1 MGTVVRIEI
10 ADRIRP
16 EDLAIIRLNYDR
28 GDGIIYSADIRFE
41 FKHLW
46 EFGCDTD
53 STAFDLL
60 LLSVIVYNVDR
71 MLSRGIHSSDG
82 WKRDITLEGVPS
94 RNADIM
100 NGAARLFESSIS
112 FLTGDKWTIRFVQHG
127 SWEYHPQANRQYDR
141 EVYTKVALFSGGLD
155 SLIGFVDEAYTLNEG
170 EKILLISHIEQ
181 GKEGTDQNGI
191 ISYCEEHH
199 IYDGKYDRIQSRVS
213 LSRPAN
219 VNREASESTFRSRSL
234 LFFAMGIYCAHSIGN
249 DMQLIVPENGTISI
263 NIPLNPSRRSACSTR
278 TTHPVFMKRLG
289 EAIQAIGINNGL
301 YNPYRLMSKA
311 DMLTTCCQNQEKN
324 EIIRQLFGLSCSC
337 AKRSHNYHWDKQP
350 AVITERHI
358 NHCGMCLPCI
368 YRRVALDAIGLDNP
382 DYLGTDVNNGN
393 PYNIDNLVQ
402 RRARDYRSLLLF
414 IRHRLNQDY
423 IRKELKAN
431 HITSGMGLED
441 YVNLAMRSYQ
451 QVVAWVARNG
461 SPRVKQIAGIQ

>member
-1 MGTVVRIEI
+1 MGTVVRIEV

-16 EDLAIIRLNYDR
+16 ADLAVISLNYDN
-28 GDGIIYSADIRFE
+28 GDGVNYSADIRFD
-41 FKHLW
+41 FKPLW
-46 EFGCDTD
+46 EFGGETD

-71 MLSRGIHSSDG
+71 MLNRGIHSADG
-82 WKRDITLEGVPS
+82 WKRDITLESVPA
-94 RNADIM
+94 RNADVM
-100 NGAARLFESSIS
+100 NNAAHLLEHSIS

-127 SWEYHPQANRQYDR
+127 SWEYYPQANRQYDR
-141 EVYTKVALFSGGLD
+141 NQYTKVALFSGGLD

-170 EKILLISHIEQ
+170 ERVLLISHVEQ

-199 IYDGKYDRIQSRVS
+199 IYEGRYDRIMSRVS
-213 LSRPAN
+213 LSRSAN
-219 VNREASESTFRSRSL
+219 FEREASESTFRSRSL

-289 EAIQAIGINNGL
+289 EAMQTIGINNTL

-311 DMLTTCCQNQEKN
+311 DMITACSRNPEKDAV
-324 EIIRQLFGLSCSC
+324 IRQLQSLSCSC
-337 AKRSHNYHWDKQP
+337 AKRSHNYHWDKP
-350 AVITERHI
+350 STIITERHI

-368 YRRVALDAIGLDNP
+368 YRRVALGAIGLDNP
-382 DYLGTDVNNGN
+382 DYLGTDINNGN

-402 RRARDYRSLLLF
+402 IRARDYRSLLLF
-414 IRHRLNQDY
+414 IRNRFNENY

-431 HITSGMGLED
+431 HITSEMGLED
-441 YVNLAMRSYQ
+441 YVNLAMQSYR
-451 QVVAWVARNG
+451 QVAAWVSREG

>member
-10 ADRIRP
+10 ADRIKP
-16 EDLAIIRLNYDR
+16 EDLAVINLNYDK
-28 GDGIIYSADIRFE
+28 GDGINYSADIRFE
-41 FKHLW
+41 FKSLW
-46 EFGCDTD
+46 DFGGDTD

-71 MLSRGIHSSDG
+71 MLNRGIHSTDG
-82 WKRDITLEGVPS
+82 WKRDITLEGVPA

-100 NGAARLFESSIS
+100 NGAAHLFESSIS

-127 SWEYHPQANRQYDR
+127 SWEYHPQANRQYER
-141 EVYTKVALFSGGLD
+141 NQYAKVALFSGGLD

-170 EKILLISHIEQ
+170 ERILLISHVEQ

-199 IYDGKYDRIQSRVS
+199 IYDGRYDRIKSRVS
-213 LSRPAN
+213 LSHVAN
-219 VNREASESTFRSRSL
+219 VDREASESTFRSRSL

-249 DMQLIVPENGTISI
+249 GMQLIVPENGTISI

-289 EAIQAIGINNGL
+289 EAMLAIGINNTL

-311 DMLTTCCQNQEKN
+311 DMITACSRNQEKDA
-324 EIIRQLFGLSCSC
+324 IIRQLQGLSCSC
-337 AKRSHNYHWDKQP
+337 AKRSHNYHWDKSS
-350 AVITERHI
+350 AIITERHI

-382 DYLGTDVNNGN
+382 DYLGTDINNGD
-393 PYNIDNLVQ
+393 PYSIDNLVQ

-414 IRHRLNQDY
+414 IRYRFNQNY

-431 HITSGMGLED
+431 HITSEMGLED
-441 YVNLAMRSYQ
+441 YVNLAIRSYQ
-451 QVVAWVARNG
+451 QVAAWVARNG
-461 SPRVKQIAGIQ
+461 SPRVKQIAGIR